1 MSNPMSNSMPNPM
14 SNPMS
19 NPMPNSMPKIHL
31 LPDSLIS
38 KIAAGEVIERPASAL
53 KELIE
58 NSLDAGAKRIIID
71 LEDAGRKLI
80 RVKDDGEG
88 MSAED
93 AERAIQRHATSKL
106 SAEEALFAI
115 ASLGFRGEALAAMA
129 AVSRMTLLTKT
140 ADAQQGFALEIE
152 KGIILS
158 RKACAAET
166 GTALEVKQLFYNTPA
181 RLKFLKSDAVELKHC
196 LDAVM
201 RCALSCPEVF
211 FQVKHNGSILLQ
223 APALGDMRSTVAAL
237 FGATLAK
244 TLLPLEHSC
253 ASCTVKGFIAPP
265 HQARNDK
272 SQQFLSVNKRWIRNA
287 ELSRAVYDGYHSLL
301 FTQKHPVFFLHLS
314 VDPASVDVNIH
325 PTKAEVKFVHQEAIM
340 QAVRNA
346 AYETLQQNT
355 LIPQVKGGKEIPFP
369 SALPQPTSKY
379 VFDASTQNALQ
390 VHETVQTWPDTA
402 SEERKAI
409 SGKIGTGPGEHWP
422 GMLPALSAPPTPS
435 APPEIKAAAAH
446 PRRLPLLRLLGQI
459 HKTFFVAETVGGLI
473 YIDQHAAHER
483 VLYEKFM
490 KQYVNKEVKVQRLLR
505 PELVEFTASEKAL
518 LLQYRAQLQEIGF
531 ELEEFGGNT
540 WKILSIP
547 SLLGRLQPR
556 ESIHDVLLL
565 FQEGR
570 EKVLETKETIATRMA
585 CRAAVMAG
593 DVLTIEEMV
602 NILREL
608 EMTELPFTCPHGR
621 PTLMNVPVEE
631 LEKRFKRR

>member
-1 MSNPMSNSMPNPM
+1 MPNPT
-14 SNPMS
+14 
-19 NPMPNSMPKIHL
+19 PKIHL

-58 NSLDAGAKRIIID
+58 NSLDAGAKRIIIE

-106 SAEEALFAI
+106 SAEETLFAI
-115 ASLGFRGEALAAMA
+115 SSLGFRGEALAAMA

-140 ADAQQGFALEIE
+140 ADAQQGSALEIE

-166 GTALEVKQLFYNTPA
+166 GTAFEVKQLFYNTPA

-201 RCALSCPEVF
+201 RCALTRPEVF

-287 ELSRAVYDGYHSLL
+287 ELSRSVYDGYHSLL

-325 PTKAEVKFVHQEAIM
+325 PTKAEVKFAHQEAIM

-355 LIPQVKGGKEIPFP
+355 LIPQVKGSIEIKERDSALSYPSASPSSFHSSFP
-369 SALPQPTSKY
+369 SALSQPTSKY
-379 VFDASTQNALQ
+379 IFDASTQNALQ
-390 VHETVQTWPDTA
+390 VHETVQTWPGTA

-409 SGKIGTGPGEHWP
+409 LEKRGTGPGEHWP
-422 GMLPALSAPPTPS
+422 SRLT

-446 PRRLPLLRLLGQI
+446 ARRLPLLRLLGQI
-459 HKTFFVAETVGGLI
+459 HKTFFVAETIGGLI

-531 ELEEFGGNT
+531 ELEEFGGNA